1 VDKAR
6 LISLGLS
13 NREAE
18 TYLVLL
24 KVPDATATIISSKTN
39 ESRTNTYDTLSSLI
53 KKGLVSYV
61 IKNNVKYFMSSSPK
75 RLTDWME
82 LKKAELVEQEKE
94 VEKLLPDLLKL
105 KSGFE
110 KKTVVE
116 VYEGI
121 GGLRT
126 VLNETID
133 SCQRTGS
140 EFLIFGAL
148 AHKLRELD
156 PIFHKKYY
164 ARRQSL
170 GIKTRY
176 LFLEGINP
184 PKAPLAEY
192 RYLPKHY
199 KSFVATAVHG
209 EEVSF
214 WLLTDPAVTILVK
227 SKEFAESYRSNF
239 EELWKIA
246 KP

>member
-1 VDKAR
+1 MDKAR

-18 TYLVLL
+18 AYLVLL
-24 KVPDATATIISSKTN
+24 KVPDASASTISSKTN

-61 IKNNVKYFMSSSPK
+61 IKNNVKYFMASSPK
-75 RLTDWME
+75 RLTDWKE
-82 LKKAELVEQEKE
+82 LKKAELVAQEKE
-94 VEKLLPDLLKL
+94 VERLLPDLLKL
-105 KSGFE
+105 RTGFE
-110 KKTVVE
+110 KKTTVE

-126 VLNETID
+126 VLNETVD
-133 SCQRTGS
+133 SCVKSGS
-140 EFLIFGAL
+140 EFLVFGAL

-164 ARRQSL
+164 ARRQQF

-176 LFLEGINP
+176 IFLEGIVP
-184 PKAPLAEY
+184 PKAPLSTY

-199 KSFVATAVHG
+199 ESFVATAIHG
-209 EEVSF
+209 DEVSF
-214 WLLTDPAVTILVK
+214 WLLTEPQITVLVK
-227 SKEFAESYRSNF
+227 SKEFAQSYKSNF